1 MIHHHHSSKTF
12 LKPKKTSYPS
22 PSLDLSMFAV
32 KSSTCKHTHGLV
44 LILKHFVLT
53 WPPSFIC
60 NIKRSSSPT
69 DSSWS
74 SLFSLYSHCHCS

>member
-1 MIHHHHSSKTF
+1 MIHHHHHHSSKTF

-32 KSSTCKHTHGLV
+32 KSITCKHTHGLV

-53 WPPSFIC
+53 WPPS
-60 NIKRSSSPT
+60 SSKFYLECEEIIFPNRFF
-69 DSSWS
+69 
-74 SLFSLYSHCHCS
+74 LE